1 MTNVSSLAERRT
13 SVESMADSCIDLHN
27 VSVRFSGRDVLQA
40 ITWQVQPAERWVI
53 LGRNGCGKTTLLRT
67 VSMYHHPT
75 TGSVRIL
82 GELWGRT
89 DVRELRKQI
98 GLVSSSL
105 ADLIRP
111 DLCAFDVVLT
121 ARHGAL
127 ETWWHSYSDED
138 RQRASAEME
147 RMQVGHLANHSFVS
161 LSSGERQRV
170 QMARMLMAQPSLMLF
185 DEPAAGLDLT
195 AREELLDRM
204 SVLAR
209 NEAAAPLVL
218 VTHHLE
224 EIPLGFTHAMLL
236 HEGRQLA
243 AGPLEQVLTSQHLS
257 TCFEVPLEVSERA
270 GRWSAVL
277 GPTN

>member
-1 MTNVSSLAERRT
+1 MQMS
-13 SVESMADSCIDLHN
+13 DPCIDLRG
-27 VSVRFSGRDVLQA
+27 VAVRFSDRNVLED
-40 ITWQVQPAERWVI
+40 ITWQVRPDERWVI

-75 TGSVRIL
+75 TGSVKIL
-82 GELWGRT
+82 GETWGRT
-89 DVRELRKQI
+89 DVRALRQHI
-98 GLVSSSL
+98 GLVSSAL

-111 DLCAFDVVLT
+111 ELSAFNVVLT
-121 ARHGAL
+121 ARYGAL
-127 ETWWHSYSDED
+127 EPWWHSYSEQD
-138 RQRASAEME
+138 QARATAELN
-147 RMQVGHLANHSFVS
+147 RMQVAHLRENTFAS

-170 QMARMLMAQPSLMLF
+170 QMARMLMARPNLMLF

-204 SVLAR
+204 SLLA
-209 NEAAAPLVL
+209 ESETLTPLVL

-236 HEGRQLA
+236 FEGRQLA
-243 AGPLEQVLTSQHLS
+243 SGPINEVLTSEHLS
-257 TCFEVPLEVSERA
+257 SCFEVPLEAVERS

-277 GPTN
+277 ASSD